1 MARHA
6 VRQTDRRMPGVLSGK
21 SYKPRE
27 LRRRVILPARM
38 RTPAGWSDA
47 CILNVSSRGLLVH
60 SVRVPE
66 AGSTVELRHLD
77 CAIVARVVW
86 RDGAKAGL
94 QAEAPIAVN
103 EILSLSQS
111 ETLSLNT
118 PGDRFV
124 DRRARPRTHEDNRI
138 RARSA
143 EFVSIA
149 FIGIWLAGG
158 LFVLVQEAFA
168 TPMAYVEAALSAD
181 SR

>member
-1 MARHA
+1 MPARRSA
-6 VRQTDRRMPGVLSGK
+6 QTH
-21 SYKPRE
+21 KPRE

-38 RTPAGWSDA
+38 RTPGGWSDA
-47 CILNVSSRGLLVH
+47 CILNISSRGLLVH
-60 SVRVPE
+60 SVKVPDE
-66 AGSTVELRHLD
+66 GGTVELRHLD

-94 QAEAPIAVN
+94 QAEQPIAVN

-111 ETLSLNT
+111 ASLSLNT
-118 PGDRFV
+118 ARDVFAE
-124 DRRARPRTHEDNRI
+124 RRARPRSHEDNRI

-143 EFVSIA
+143 EFASIA

-158 LFVLVQEAFA
+158 LFVLVKEALA
-168 TPMAYVEAALSAD
+168 RPLAQVEAVLSAD